1 MDKNIRMILVELRSS
16 IFPPESV
23 DFPMNSP
30 GDRIDQIESGIIN
43 FVEKLGEISKKD
55 NIDLYFSDNTIIDDF
70 HIPEKISKLLKLN
83 SINTSC
89 KIKNDFGPKN
99 KGAGLI
105 EMWLSN
111 IEIIEKY
118 KWIIYF
124 EPRTLLKDKFFIEE
138 CLEFPDNRFKVLNE
152 NGNLHFY
159 TGLFMIESKI
169 LIEFCRSVDI
179 NDMINKKIC
188 IEKSLKDFM
197 DTRYPNYSKYENK
210 LNIIWHDVTQNRFI
224 EF

>member
-23 DFPMNSP
+23 DFPINSH

-83 SINTSC
+83 SIITSC

-99 KGAGLI
+99 NGAGLI
-105 EMWLSN
+105 EMWLSH
-111 IEIIEKY
+111 IEIIEM
-118 KWIIYF
+118 
-124 EPRTLLKDKFFIEE
+124 
-138 CLEFPDNRFKVLNE
+138 DN
-152 NGNLHFY
+152 
-159 TGLFMIESKI
+159 LF
-169 LIEFCRSVDI
+169 RA
-179 NDMINKKIC
+179 
-188 IEKSLKDFM
+188 
-197 DTRYPNYSKYENK
+197 
-210 LNIIWHDVTQNRFI
+210 
-224 EF
+224 